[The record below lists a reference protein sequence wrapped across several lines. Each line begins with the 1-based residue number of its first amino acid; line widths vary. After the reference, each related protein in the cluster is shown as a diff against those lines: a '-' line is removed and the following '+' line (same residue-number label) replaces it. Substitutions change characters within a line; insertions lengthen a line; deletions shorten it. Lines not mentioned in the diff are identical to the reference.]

1 MHVEL
6 ILIHPFREGN
16 GRIARLLCDV
26 MAVQAKI
33 GPLDYKVFD
42 QSPYDYFLAIQAGL
56 GRDFEPM
63 KQLFS
68 RSLSHGD

>member
-1 MHVEL
+1 
-6 ILIHPFREGN
+6 
-16 GRIARLLCDV
+16 
-26 MAVQAKI
+26 MAVQAEI